1 MLSQLNSTNNDKM
14 IVEEQREMSLRL
26 SGLPFST
33 LAPTLLNREEAAD
46 GSQQNSSCAVGY
58 WYLLLTHITGDLVV
72 CLHELYI
79 TIVYTCRY
87 MALSGQWAVLRKP
100 VDACTSCS
108 KTVVPRDPRLLTQ
121 DSRIR
126 ADSSVK
132 IVVHP
137 KRNECKVSS

>member
-1 MLSQLNSTNNDKM
+1 MP
-14 IVEEQREMSLRL
+14 LRL
-26 SGLPFST
+26 SGLPSSI

-46 GSQQNSSCAVGY
+46 GSQQNSSGAVGY
-58 WYLLLTHITGDLVV
+58 WYLQVTHITWDL
-72 CLHELYI
+72 CLRELFI
-79 TIVYTCRY
+79 TIVYTYRH

-100 VDACTSCS
+100 VNACTICS
-108 KTVVPRDPRLLTQ
+108 KTVAPRDPSLLTQ

-132 IVVHP
+132 IVVHL

>member
-1 MLSQLNSTNNDKM
+1 MLSQLDSANNDKM

-26 SGLPFST
+26 SGLSFST
-33 LAPTLLNREEAAD
+33 LAPMLLNREEAAD
-46 GSQQNSSCAVGY
+46 GSQQNSSCAVSY
-58 WYLLLTHITGDLVV
+58 WYLLVTHITWDLVV
-72 CLHELYI
+72 CLHELYM
-79 TIVYTCRY
+79 TIVYTYRY

-100 VDACTSCS
+100 VDACTVCS
-108 KTVVPRDPRLLTQ
+108 KTMAPRDPRLLTQ